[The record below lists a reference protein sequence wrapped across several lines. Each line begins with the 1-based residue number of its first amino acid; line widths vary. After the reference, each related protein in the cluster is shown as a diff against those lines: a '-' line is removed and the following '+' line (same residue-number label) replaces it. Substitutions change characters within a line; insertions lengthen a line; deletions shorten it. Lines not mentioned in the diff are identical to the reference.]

1 MLRHVAAGIDGTPEG
16 LAAAHWAAREAV
28 RRGTAL
34 RLVHAWEWRPRP
46 DPTVPADMSQRSWA
60 EDMVAQASDSMRA
73 AHPGL
78 RVVTHSVADA
88 PVGVLLAAAEEADL
102 LVLGSRGISGVAGFL
117 TGSVSQ
123 RVVARAPRP
132 VVLVRAGE
140 CTAHEHF
147 SAVAGISPDEIPQ
160 TPYRDVVLG
169 FDTDRPCDELIEF
182 AFDAARRRATALRV
196 VHAFSAPPAYAAID
210 RLAPVNGPE
219 LLAEHERAVVATLR
233 PWCEKFPEV
242 AVTETVTEG
251 RAAGE
256 LIHASAGAA
265 LLVVGR
271 RVRRTMLGNHLGSVV
286 HAALH
291 HAPCPVAVVPH
302 A

>member
-1 MLRHVAAGIDGTPEG
+1 MI
-16 LAAAHWAAREAV
+16 
-28 RRGTAL
+28 
-34 RLVHAWEWRPRP
+34 
-46 DPTVPADMSQRSWA
+46 
-60 EDMVAQASDSMRA
+60 
-73 AHPGL
+73 
-78 RVVTHSVADA
+78 
-88 PVGVLLAAAEEADL
+88 
-102 LVLGSRGISGVAGFL
+102 
-117 TGSVSQ
+117 
-123 RVVARAPRP
+123 
-132 VVLVRAGE
+132 
-140 CTAHEHF
+140 
-147 SAVAGISPDEIPQ
+147 
-160 TPYRDVVLG
+160 
-169 FDTDRPCDELIEF
+169 
-182 AFDAARRRATALRV
+182 
-196 VHAFSAPPAYAAID
+196 HAFSAPPAYAAID

-271 RVRRTMLGNHLGSVV
+271 RVRGTLLGNHLGNHLGSVA